1 MVPLLHRPTFI
12 RAFESGLHLLD
23 DKFASLVL
31 LVCATAS
38 RHSHDPRVLFESGSW
53 RSAGW
58 KWFKQVEPFS
68 STVLA
73 GPELY
78 DLQVVAVCITLSVWP
93 ARIRPDGTIFI
104 TACCGLFL
112 RFTSTSRGLD
122 HDRRWSTARTGCWRA
137 PKTITQC
144 SSNG

>member
-1 MVPLLHRPTFI
+1 MIPLLHRPTFI
-12 RAFESGLHLLD
+12 RAFERGLHLLD

-38 RHSHDPRVLFESGSW
+38 RHSNDPRVLLENGNW

-58 KWFKQVEPFS
+58 KWFRQVEPFS

-78 DLQVVAVCITLSVWP
+78 DLQVAAVRITLSVWP
-93 ARIRPDGTIFI
+93 ASIRLDGTIVI
-104 TACCGLFL
+104 TACRGLCL

-122 HDRRWSTARTGCWRA
+122 HGRCWSTARTGCRRA
-137 PKTITQC
+137 PKTIAKY